1 MRELSEE
8 EIEEEAKF
16 IRLTA
21 GWPLY
26 PLLPVKNTHRY
37 EKDYEGPGIGL
48 LLASDLTAVYEKNL
62 MELNSRQTI
71 GEQLKGVPVK
81 RYLSVE
87 AMVRHGWIGD

>member
-26 PLLPVKNTHRY
+26 PLLPVKNIHRY
-37 EKDYEGPGIGL
+37 EKDYKGHEVGL

-62 MELNSRQTI
+62 VELNSRETI
-71 GEQLKGVPVK
+71 GAQLKGVPVI

-87 AMVRHGWIGD
+87 GLVRDGWIGD